1 MDTRRIGLFFILFLL
16 ASSIASA
23 QFRRVLHKTFEL
35 KKAPEINLDLTGDK
49 VVIENWSGDVI
60 MTETTVRIETGSNS
74 MLNHFTE
81 QGRYEILSTD
91 PDSTVIMVITSK
103 LKDREEIK
111 IRKWI
116 GDEMN
121 EVSIAESVHIKVF
134 IPEEYEHLDEARTR
148 WKLKPPTEEEEKK
161 EEEKN
166 KKKEETTPK
175 GGKLLKKEG

>member
-16 ASSIASA
+16 TSSIGSA

-35 KKAPEINLDLTGDK
+35 KKAPEINLDLTGDE
-49 VVIENWSGDVI
+49 VVIENWSGDVV

-81 QGRYEILSTD
+81 QGRYEILSTN

-103 LKDREEIK
+103 VKDREEIK

-116 GDEMN
+116 EGEMT

-148 WKLKPPTEEEEKK
+148 WKLKPSTEEEEEKK
-161 EEEKN
+161 EEE
-166 KKKEETTPK
+166 TTPK
-175 GGKLLKKEG
+175 GGTPHKKEG

>member
-16 ASSIASA
+16 ASSMASA

-35 KKAPEINLDLTGDK
+35 KKAPEINLDLTGDE
-49 VVIENWSGDVI
+49 VVIENWSGDVV

-81 QGRYEILSTD
+81 QGRYEILSTN

-103 LKDREEIK
+103 VKDREEIK

-116 GDEMN
+116 EGEMT

-148 WKLKPPTEEEEKK
+148 WKLKPSTEEEEEKK
-161 EEEKN
+161 EEE
-166 KKKEETTPK
+166 TTPK
-175 GGKLLKKEG
+175 GGTPLKKDG